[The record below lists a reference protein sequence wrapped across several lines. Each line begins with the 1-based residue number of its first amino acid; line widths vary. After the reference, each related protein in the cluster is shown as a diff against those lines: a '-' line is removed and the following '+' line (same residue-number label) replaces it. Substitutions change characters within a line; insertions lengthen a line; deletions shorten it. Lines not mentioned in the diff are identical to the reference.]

1 MQTASVRV
9 VTGGLPDRLTAQLRS
24 GRREVRPASSTD
36 EALSLLRRAPGG
48 RALVLSELFPGAGDL
63 LAAVE
68 ADYVL
73 EVRTLIAI
81 VGDRTALAIA
91 LRRRGVPVVSIRGA
105 GKRLDILLGDSARG
119 LHRTPGRV
127 HSRVRG

>member
-1 MQTASVRV
+1 MQTARVRV
-9 VTGGLPDRLTAQLRS
+9 VTGGLPDRLTAQLCS
-24 GRREVRPASSTD
+24 GRREVRQASSTD
-36 EALSLLRRAPGG
+36 EALYLLRRASGG

-73 EVRTLIAI
+73 EIRTLIAI

-105 GKRLDILLGDSARG
+105 GKRLEVLLRDSVPGD
-119 LHRTPGRV
+119 V